1 MKSLFS
7 FLALEIVTTDFCVT
21 GFNEEPW
28 GFNDIVDSIKTFSSI
43 MPVNILPF
51 YVKSQAFRPSLIG
64 VIEDKSDHVTCAR
77 SKHPKI
83 ISNN

>member
-28 GFNDIVDSIKTFSSI
+28 GFNDIVEFNQ
-43 MPVNILPF
+43 NILK
-51 YVKSQAFRPSLIG
+51 YNASEYTSLLCQKSGIQTLF
-64 VIEDKSDHVTCAR
+64 
-77 SKHPKI
+77 
-83 ISNN
+83 N